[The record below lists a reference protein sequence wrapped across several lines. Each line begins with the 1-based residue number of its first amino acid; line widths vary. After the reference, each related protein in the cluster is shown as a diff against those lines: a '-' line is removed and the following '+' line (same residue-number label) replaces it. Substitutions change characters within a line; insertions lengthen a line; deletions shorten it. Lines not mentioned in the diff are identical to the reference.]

1 MRSLAKSHSGVML
14 IGIWKGIG
22 HDTQTLRPLMS
33 SKEPD
38 LPTQEASWWTG
49 ETELEPSNCPKR
61 GAKPVQKT
69 DEEIMH
75 MSVQVCAWLIARV
88 KGRWRSRQPLQDG
101 KAWFRSHSS
110 LQTLTRHQQLT
121 LSLEAVFRHR
131 SVPYFSC
138 HQHSLSICG
147 KYRDVS
153 QKA

>member
-1 MRSLAKSHSGVML
+1 MEICPLDSGKELAIIHRPLG
-14 IGIWKGIG
+14 
-22 HDTQTLRPLMS
+22 PLMS

-38 LPTQEASWWTG
+38 LPAQEVFCWTG
-49 ETELEPSNCPKR
+49 ETELEPSNRPKR

-110 LQTLTRHQQLT
+110 LQTWTRQQQLT
-121 LSLEAVFRHR
+121 LSLRAVFRHR
-131 SVPYFSC
+131 SVPCFSC
-138 HQHSLSICG
+138 HQHSLPIRI
-147 KYRDVS
+147 KYRWAFLMGPDWIDGL
-153 QKA
+153 